1 MQKTLFSSSLGSR
14 ADLLQKQRRGL
25 VAPPAKPMF
34 KAPALNNWDS
44 LKSIYRQ
51 SFERFGAGLANNGPV
66 AEEPPE
72 PIDPGTFQKVFYIRE
87 EPQLV
92 TPKGQIQ
99 KLSDS
104 LKEAVSD
111 TDKPMPER
119 VRLRLV
125 YEQQPPIA
133 GIRKFLEDMATQAQG
148 NSARMIGA
156 RLFMGMP
163 RHLPEMALQQ
173 SPRND
178 REIIFVVETQNR
190 SREELLKFARFLV
203 KGSPFLP
210 EKYE

>member
-1 MQKTLFSSSLGSR
+1 MQNSFISSSFAVRS
-14 ADLLQKQRRGL
+14 DLLTKSRQTAFAKKGYTPL
-25 VAPPAKPMF
+25 KPPS
-34 KAPALNNWDS
+34 LNQWS
-44 LKSIYRQ
+44 TLRPLYLKSFQ
-51 SFERFGAGLANNGPV
+51 CFGAGGGNNAPL
-66 AEEPPE
+66 AEEPVE
-72 PIDPGTFQKVFYIRE
+72 PGTFQKVFYIRE
-87 EPQLV
+87 EPHLL
-92 TPKGQIQ
+92 TPKGQIL

-111 TDKPMPER
+111 ADKPMPER

-133 GIRKFLEDMATQAQG
+133 GIRQFLQDMATQAQG

-178 REIIFVVETQNR
+178 REIIFVVETKNR
-190 SREELLKFARFLV
+190 SREDLLKFARFLV

>member
-1 MQKTLFSSSLGSR
+1 MQNSFLSSSFAVRS
-14 ADLLQKQRRGL
+14 DLLTKSRQTSFARKGQAL
-25 VAPPAKPMF
+25 L
-34 KAPALNNWDS
+34 KAPSLNQWNTLRPLY
-44 LKSIYRQ
+44 LKSFQ
-51 SFERFGAGLANNGPV
+51 CFGAGMVNNGSL
-66 AEEPPE
+66 AEEPLE
-72 PIDPGTFQKVFYIRE
+72 PGTFQKVFYIRE
-87 EPQLV
+87 EPHLL
-92 TPKGQIQ
+92 TPKGQIL

-104 LKEAVSD
+104 LKEAMSD

-133 GIRKFLEDMATQAQG
+133 GIRKFLEDMAKQAQG

-163 RHLPEMALQQ
+163 RQLPEMALQQ

-178 REIIFVVETQNR
+178 REIIFVVETKNR
-190 SREELLKFARFLV
+190 SRDELLKFARFLV